1 MKNNQSFDYKWS
13 SISLWAIIIQY
24 KYFLL
29 ILGTLAFAG
38 SVLVSFLIPSTYK
51 STATV
56 FPSARASVSQNIIS
70 NTTGYKTIM
79 NFGEDEEVDYMMQI
93 LYADEIRLKVVEK
106 FDLMQHYGINPNEKY
121 AKTKLIN
128 YYANNI
134 RFKRT
139 EFMSIDIVVL
149 DRDAQTS
156 ADIANY
162 IVNLIDTVIHDI
174 TSEKAKRA
182 FDIVNTEFI
191 QYQNQIQI
199 LEDSLAKIRHLGV
212 NDYKSQAEVYNETLA
227 RAIANGKR
235 DGIKE
240 LEKRIAELGKYG
252 NAYERIS
259 YQLNYLSAKFADL
272 RIKWIEAK
280 VDMEHN
286 LPYKFVV
293 NKAVVPEKRYTPVRW
308 LVVFSGTV
316 SSLFMALLVLLIFV
330 NVKKVEK
337 LD

>member
-1 MKNNQSFDYKWS
+1 MQNNQAFEYKWS
-13 SISLWAIIIQY
+13 SISLWAVIMQH
-24 KYFLL
+24 KKLL
-29 ILGTLAFAG
+29 ILISTIAFFG
-38 SVLVSFLIPSTYK
+38 SVLVSFLIPPTFK
-51 STATV
+51 AVATV
-56 FPSARASVSQNIIS
+56 FPTARASVSQNIIS
-70 NTTGYKTIM
+70 NTTGYKTLM

-106 FDLMQHYGINPNEKY
+106 FNLMQHYGINPNEKY
-121 AKTKLIN
+121 AKTKLVN
-128 YYANNI
+128 YYSDNI

-139 EFMSIDIVVL
+139 EFMSIDIVVF

-174 TSEKAKRA
+174 TSEKATRA
-182 FDIVNTEFI
+182 FNIVDNEFI

-199 LEDSLAKIRHLGV
+199 LEDSLSVIRRLGV

-240 LEKRIAELGKYG
+240 LEKRIEELGKYG

-259 YQLNYLSAKFADL
+259 YQLNYLSAKFAEIG
-272 RIKWIEAK
+272 RAH
-280 VDMEHN
+280 V
-286 LPYKFVV
+286 
-293 NKAVVPEKRYTPVRW
+293 
-308 LVVFSGTV
+308 
-316 SSLFMALLVLLIFV
+316 
-330 NVKKVEK
+330 
-337 LD
+337 